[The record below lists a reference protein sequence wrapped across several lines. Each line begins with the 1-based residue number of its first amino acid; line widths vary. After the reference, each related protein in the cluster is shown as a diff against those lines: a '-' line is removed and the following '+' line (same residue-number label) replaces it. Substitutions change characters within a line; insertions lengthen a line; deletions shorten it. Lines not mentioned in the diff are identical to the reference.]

1 MSKTD
6 GGLAF
11 PIAIDMGN
19 GTIATHHG
27 MTLRDYFAAKA
38 MAAIIMN
45 PETQHE
51 LKSMDRDQGMET
63 ISIIAYMQAD
73 AMIRERAK

>member
-1 MSKTD
+1 MSSND

-27 MTLRDYFAAKA
+27 MSLRDYLAAKA
-38 MAAIIMN
+38 MQGIVAAGDGYDYEGQRPIDVI
-45 PETQHE
+45 PRH
-51 LKSMDRDQGMET
+51 
-63 ISIIAYMQAD
+63 AYAMAD
-73 AMIRERAK
+73 AMLQERDK

>member
-1 MSKTD
+1 MSKND

-27 MTLRDYFAAKA
+27 MDLRDFFAAKA
-38 MAAIIMN
+38 MQAMISTAGAPCLFGLEGCEVNTAA
-45 PETQHE
+45 
-51 LKSMDRDQGMET
+51 G
-63 ISIIAYMQAD
+63 AYKMAD
-73 AMIRERAK
+73 AMLAERAK